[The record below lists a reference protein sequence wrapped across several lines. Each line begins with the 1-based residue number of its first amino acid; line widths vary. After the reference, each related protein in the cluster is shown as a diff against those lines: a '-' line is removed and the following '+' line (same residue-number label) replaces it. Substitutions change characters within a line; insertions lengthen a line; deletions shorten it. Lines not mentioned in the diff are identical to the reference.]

1 MSQSSSLKSDAASA
15 FTILPEF
22 AAAKAATMELN
33 QSFKTKLVSFRSFI
47 RKTTTSKDE
56 VRASI
61 RCIGRCIDNME
72 ISLNDYEV
80 IVEDKVDRPEVSSS
94 EDLSHDQLRS
104 NATLLLKYFKN
115 RTLEYFFAAFFP
127 PDITHV
133 DDAMAQFGLIRSHL
147 ENCRSQY
154 RAKFQPWEPQ
164 WTDLSHQ
171 HGSTRNFL
179 TEVCVAIQL
188 FSFSLEC
195 RFLDTW
201 QQNDASSLPCYCRL
215 SPTRSPNGV
224 RRNGCSTMLFWRLK
238 LLALS

>member
-147 ENCRSQY
+147 ENC
-154 RAKFQPWEPQ
+154 E
-164 WTDLSHQ
+164 
-171 HGSTRNFL
+171 
-179 TEVCVAIQL
+179 
-188 FSFSLEC
+188 SLIYKVMMEAYDC
-195 RFLDTW
+195 I
-201 QQNDASSLPCYCRL
+201 ASSEDEDSGYI
-215 SPTRSPNGV
+215 
-224 RRNGCSTMLFWRLK
+224 FF
-238 LLALS
+238 

>member
-147 ENCRSQY
+147 ENC
-154 RAKFQPWEPQ
+154 E
-164 WTDLSHQ
+164 
-171 HGSTRNFL
+171 
-179 TEVCVAIQL
+179 
-188 FSFSLEC
+188 SLIYKQ
-195 RFLDTW
+195 T
-201 QQNDASSLPCYCRL
+201 DASSLPCYDCLNTSEEEGMKMKMRITKRKRKM
-215 SPTRSPNGV
+215 SKHEEERVNIRS
-224 RRNGCSTMLFWRLK
+224 C
-238 LLALS
+238 LLC